1 MKKILTSMIV
11 WIALVIPAYAGS
23 FGVTLSSST
32 IDTALTDD
40 IDSNGTIDTRK
51 NVSNDV
57 FIGSVFLENS
67 AEFGSGLAMTVGLDW
82 IPFDAEFDSRS
93 TTQSSVKAKGD
104 GAASTG
110 TNKGTVD
117 VTNHLTFYVQP
128 GKVLDNGMTVYLT
141 AGYVRADVDKIVD
154 SISSTNK
161 TVSETVD
168 GTKLGVGLKKDLG
181 DLFVKLDYAETDYD
195 VISVT
200 TSNNTKVTGDID
212 NKALSFSVGN
222 HFNKR

>member
-11 WIALVIPAYAGS
+11 WFALVIPAYAGS
-23 FGVTLSSST
+23 FGVTLTSAT

-67 AEFGSGLAMTVGLDW
+67 AELNNGLSMTVGLDW

-93 TTQSSVKAKGD
+93 TSQSSIKEKG
-104 GAASTG
+104 SSTTTG

-141 AGYVRADVDKIVD
+141 AGYVRADVDKVVT

-168 GTKLGVGLKKDLG
+168 GTKLGVGLKKRSRWY
-181 DLFVKLDYAETDYD
+181 VCKT
-195 VISVT
+195 
-200 TSNNTKVTGDID
+200 
-212 NKALSFSVGN
+212 
-222 HFNKR
+222 